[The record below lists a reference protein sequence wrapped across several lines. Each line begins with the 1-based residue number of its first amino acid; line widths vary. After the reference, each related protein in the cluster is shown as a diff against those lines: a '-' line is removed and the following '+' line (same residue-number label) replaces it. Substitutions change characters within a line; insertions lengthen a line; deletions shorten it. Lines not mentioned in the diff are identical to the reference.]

1 VKKKRLN
8 YESSES
14 TIEDPYSL
22 FVFAMNAAQTREK
35 YITRLDRFF
44 RFINLQG
51 NTIEERS
58 RSFAEIAKKDNNKW
72 VLNNVLGFLLI
83 YKERV
88 ERKEISGATLRNY
101 VKSIKLFCEMND
113 ILIPWKKITRGL
125 PKGRKFAD
133 DRAPT
138 IEEIYRL
145 IEYPDRRIKAIVYTM
160 CSSGIRLGAWDYL
173 RWGHIIPIKREN
185 TIVAA
190 KIRVYAEDDEE
201 YFSFITPEAYYELEK
216 WICYRKNSGET
227 ITHKSWVMRNI
238 WDTKRGYMKGLITAP
253 KKLKSSGV
261 KRLMEDALWTQGLRS
276 KLESGKRRHEFQTDH
291 GFRKW
296 FKTRCELA
304 GMKPINIE
312 KLMNHSIGI
321 SNSYYRATENDLLED
336 YLKVVDFLT
345 ISKESKL
352 IFENQQMKIRN
363 ESFQREKDELNLLRK
378 QLAPLLE
385 LKSTLIKEGILQE
398 EPQ

>member
-1 VKKKRLN
+1 MKKKRLN
-8 YESSES
+8 ESSES

-44 RFINLQG
+44 RFINIEG
-51 NTIEERS
+51 NTIQERC

-72 VLNNVLGFLLI
+72 VLNNVLRFLQI

-88 ERKEISGATLRNY
+88 EKKEISGATLRNY

-138 IEEIYRL
+138 IEEIHRL

-160 CSSGIRLGAWDYL
+160 ASSGIRLGAWDYL
-173 RWGHIIPIKREN
+173 RWDHIIPIKREN

-227 ITHKSWVMRNI
+227 ITDKSWVMRNI

-312 KLMNHSIGI
+312 KMMNHSIGI

-352 IFENQQMKIRN
+352 IFENRQMKTHN
-363 ESFQREKDELNLLRK
+363 ESFQKEKDELNLLRK

-398 EPQ
+398 ELQ

>member
-1 VKKKRLN
+1 MKKKRLN

-51 NTIEERS
+51 NTIEERC

-227 ITHKSWVMRNI
+227 ITDKSWVMRNI

-276 KLESGKRRHEFQTDH
+276 KLESGKRRHEFQTDR

-398 EPQ
+398 EEH